1 MRSGTT
7 RARCRNIGVVAAVV
21 GVGVRGLVQCVAF
34 LFAGTITTVA
44 TYAHRYDYIILIQ
57 HNFTDVKIFFSSTC
71 Q

>member
-1 MRSGTT
+1 M
-7 RARCRNIGVVAAVV
+7 VAAVV